1 MAKERVIRISTE
13 LDTSGMLSGI
23 NQMRQML
30 GNINVDSNLFK
41 DVNKDLDKITKDI
54 LEVKNSLKNGIPEK
68 GVTSFLNKI
77 ENINKVYSALP
88 DKIKQVQINTQNIRF
103 SNQTIQQLETLDQQ
117 IIKLGEDAKKA
128 IGEDL
133 KTSLRNA
140 VPKNII
146 SDATLKTL
154 TEATDKTK
162 AFSDYFD
169 QMADNAEA
177 AKAKVASS
185 IKDIANTIVK
195 NTDANATQKRAAFSQ
210 FGTAA
215 MNALQG
221 GAMVNVD
228 AKAMAQNAAN
238 IGATK
243 KQYEALKKAI
253 IDYQDALQSSNNVL
267 AQRQAILDIISKA
280 ESDATQ
286 MATQAANLTVQ
297 REQTVTNAIKNE
309 QQAQQ
314 QAGQAAE
321 ANGKKTANALNQVSD
336 SAQKATAHLQ
346 RQDSLLKQ
354 LATRAASLIGI
365 GAVFNYI
372 TRGIRDAWNSIKELD
387 KEFTAIAVVTDKT
400 TSQLWQSFNTYAQMA
415 QGLGVATKDAVATSA
430 LYYQQGLKTAD
441 VMTLT
446 AETIKMAQIAGM
458 DFKTATD
465 QMTAALRGYN
475 LEMSQANMVND
486 IFSTLAANA
495 AVDTKELSYALT
507 KTASIAESA
516 GMSIDTTSAFLAKMI
531 ETTRE
536 APENIGTAMKSIVAR
551 FEELK
556 KNPLALSVDV
566 EGEEVV
572 ANKVE
577 AAIALAG
584 VKLRDETTGQFRN
597 LDDVFLELA
606 KSWDNLDRNTQR
618 YIATIAAGSRQQ
630 SRFIALM
637 DGYDRTLELVELA
650 QDSEGQSAAQFLKTL
665 DSLDGKINKITNSLE
680 SLYQKFVNSDFFG
693 GLLDGLNGL
702 LQDFGDWDAGTLAAF
717 ATAGVVLGNNLI
729 NGIRTSIK
737 QTPDLFNQLVDAKKL
752 RALGVQ
758 RTAENNKYNTELQKY
773 NEATTNYSAATAR
786 EQLAR
791 KDYEQYLSQGKG
803 KKYNIQTVDSIIE
816 LKKVKKEII
825 ELENRIK
832 DPDKYNID
840 ITQATSNLNTLQAQA
855 DALEN
860 EIKSKIPSPA
870 ILNSVTGSSRFQDYE
885 QAKEN
890 TQNAQDAMKAAQ
902 DALVEAEKAKDEINS
917 TYDEM
922 EGEVNK
928 KAEELKVT
936 AGQAFQNA
944 GMALVSSLTIGISMA
959 LEQDNPWA
967 AIATSTSTFLLQM
980 LPTLI
985 QQGTAVAAAGA
996 KSFKEIVTAAGG
1008 WVTLTIELVALAI
1021 SFFGPLIANLVKNIK
1036 SESEKLQDELDKL
1049 QDAQKQLQE
1058 NSERLTAEAA
1068 VEKTKY
1074 KNIQKLTKNYD
1085 ELINKTGRTTEENEK
1100 LNKTI
1105 EELATD
1111 FPDLVDYYDEAGNA
1125 VLKQRKEWETIIDLQ
1140 KQSAQEAA
1148 QSALGAKIAT
1158 DLNQIQISKLNT
1170 QLTGARAQ
1178 EKISQNYT
1186 WQKSGV
1192 NSDDYLKAFSQYGPV
1207 FGGMALQGT
1216 AMYNG
1221 IRYLSDAW
1229 VNLQKTSQIQ
1239 DISNIDFNNQDEVKK
1254 LRQRLANIEAENIGY
1269 LTDSDSYKE
1278 LLALPSTQLLKTT
1291 EDLKKWA
1298 NSLSSDN
1305 TLKAQLLEDI
1315 EKNPQTVLTYYQNIF
1330 KQIDDQV
1337 NALNTDYI
1345 SEETKK
1351 AIEQTKK
1358 DLQNYFISYIQTFK
1372 PEETEGYTEKG
1383 LQFFGQVY
1391 GSQQSK
1397 NVNQTFGSY
1406 MASKKGNIIGHDNTA
1421 SRIIEELYLEQTGKV
1436 ALDKELKDVI
1446 DTLPTTFDW
1455 TNFDQRKDFTLPQIN
1470 AMAQILGELQSI
1482 DQQKNAEDFAEMLP
1496 QIKDLADKGVLDQQI
1511 LDVINSGDWGAYGT
1525 TILQSLAQGFREAM
1539 GEEGSGFANTFDE
1552 MVSKQIDQLK
1562 QMQPAFAEIGRQYG
1576 TDFAQALIDAGASPE
1591 QAGKLV
1597 NSLKNNLDVS
1607 QMSSIFSMVTADS
1620 FDWGSIDQLKK
1631 LGVQFMDMGMS
1642 AEEATDTV
1650 WELRNALT
1658 DPINLTINADKA
1670 IEDVTKVANSLTDLK
1685 KGLKDLN
1692 AAVQEYNENGRLS
1705 GETILDLV
1713 ANGQL
1718 MYLSYDE
1725 QTKAITINKNAMVDY
1740 YNAQVAQAKLE
1751 IQLKKQEA
1759 ERSVAALK
1767 VRQKSLELQ
1776 RNLLKTALENEG
1788 KLTEEQYKALT
1799 TLNNTYDEVTLT
1811 DTSNFLGD
1819 LIDSYAEALKEM
1831 RDLAAQGGVAIHDAF
1846 MSGITGGSENVT
1858 IPSIDS
1864 NKAAL
1869 NDILNNAKKRYLPS
1883 NVPDSK
1889 YVYQLDPKAAA
1900 AQLELV
1906 EKELAGSE
1914 KIIAE
1919 QEKLVGLYSEG
1930 ENILDNITGSGLDSF
1945 MNDTAK
1951 AASEANKELKE
1962 YVSTLEKY
1970 YNLLKDTEHAE
1981 EDYERAKKE
1990 YERNP
1995 TTENYQ
2001 KMQQTRVD
2009 YGKQLLTQ
2017 KATFEKERD
2026 EDVQR
2031 GEQSF
2036 IKFGLTPQDAKQ
2048 IAELTSR
2055 KDVNQDELRNWLK
2068 DQGYDQ
2074 DTAEKFEKLWE
2085 DYKKEIETDN
2095 SNIKAADDKLYEI
2108 QVDQENDLKKIEE
2121 DLRNFDR
2128 LKNIE
2133 QALSRLD
2140 KLMQDAERDFQDY
2153 YESGGKEGMDLQQY
2167 LHTQGAG
2174 IQELNLAASEI
2185 SKVKSDI
2192 VAENKQ
2198 LLDNYAIEVD
2208 GEWYLN
2214 PDTVGDLDPN
2224 GETYKALEGVFNQL
2238 NKIKDKE
2245 DEITDKQRDYAKAAK
2260 EALRAAR
2267 KSYSDLVMKAADAL
2281 AQLDQKAIDEVKK
2294 KYAMIQEE
2302 DEKYLNSLQKSI
2314 DKQRQLRD
2322 QANSYDDLE
2331 KQEKRLALLERD
2343 TSGANAAEI
2352 AALKEQIKDARQSLV
2367 DTEQDNIV
2375 NNISEANDLRKEK
2388 MDEETTFLQNV
2399 MDERTYDMQ
2408 YYIER
2413 AQDIVNAAI
2422 DGDEGAYKRLLE
2434 ILQETDEAYYKGTK
2448 QMQEEWME
2456 TTQTNITTATGYVTA
2471 LKDGTVKILGQ
2482 TTEEIIKSLSTFAG
2496 QNIGKVSEV
2505 ETKVNELAEVTK
2517 KIDMTKCFEDM
2528 KTAVEEARKELSD
2541 LITTFDGSKVHTQV
2555 EIEYKATGDI
2565 PGENLYPGGTDP
2577 NEGKKWV
2584 TFESATGKIT
2594 GIYDSEDQ
2602 MKTNKAIDSGG
2613 SGISGTARTA
2623 SQISQLG
2630 DNFKVGGY
2638 LFDGSLKDMSKKEPP
2653 SQQAPS
2659 STSVQQESNLSEVSF
2674 NKWWDWWN
2682 SEGKASRIAIGKDG
2696 NVEGQVKVLGPTDA
2710 DPEGNYHIL
2719 NANSLKDAIMY
2730 WDNDKLKK
2738 LIKSDGT
2745 QVFKNGGLVKYTGPA
2760 WVDGTPSTPEAFL
2773 SADDTRNFQE
2783 LAKILQNVLNFD
2795 KAPVATT
2802 EKDKIQIKSGDTN
2815 IEIHIEVDKI
2825 DSEESMEELC
2835 EMMAD
2840 KIQQSYSGGISQP

>member
-30 GNINVDSNLFK
+30 GNISVDSNLFK

-68 GVTSFLNKI
+68 EVTSFLNKI

-103 SNQTIQQLETLDQQ
+103 SNQTIQQLEALDQQ
-117 IIKLGEDAKKA
+117 IVKLGKDAKKA

-140 VPKNII
+140 VPKDII

-169 QMADNAEA
+169 QMANSAEV

-253 IDYQDALQSSNNVL
+253 IDYQDTLQSSNNVL
-267 AQRQAILDIISKA
+267 AQRQTILDIINKA
-280 ESDATQ
+280 ESDAAQ

-297 REQTVTNAIKNE
+297 KEQTITNAVKDR

-336 SAQKATAHLQ
+336 SAQKATTHLQ

-354 LATRAASLIGI
+354 LASRAASLIGI

-665 DSLDGKINKITNSLE
+665 DSLDSKINKITNSLE

-717 ATAGVVLGNNLI
+717 AAAGVVLGNNLI
-729 NGIRTSIK
+729 SGIRTSIQQQQLPK
-737 QTPDLFNQLVDAKKL
+737 LFNRLVDNSKIKSLTDQRTDVLGELREGRQGLIKARNDAASAKSNIDTHLKGRTYGIDTANDLLKLKKL
-752 RALGVQ
+752 RKEITDTDAQIKKSKQMNLDTTQ
-758 RTAENNKYNTELQKY
+758 AEQKLNKLKTKETEVTNGIINNNSGWNKGHVNGAIKTIKGDLENDLEIYN
-773 NEATTNYSAATAR
+773 AAT
-786 EQLAR
+786 
-791 KDYEQYLSQGKG
+791 
-803 KKYNIQTVDSIIE
+803 QTVNSKTSSLAGLE
-816 LKKVKKEII
+816 KQREVLRQQSKEMQK
-825 ELENRIK
+825 EAK
-832 DPDKYNID
+832 
-840 ITQATSNLNTLQAQA
+840 AQA
-855 DALEN
+855 
-860 EIKSKIPSPA
+860 
-870 ILNSVTGSSRFQDYE
+870 
-885 QAKEN
+885 
-890 TQNAQDAMKAAQ
+890 
-902 DALVEAEKAKDEINS
+902 EA
-917 TYDEM
+917 
-922 EGEVNK
+922 
-928 KAEELKVT
+928 LKVT
-936 AGQAFQNA
+936 AGQAFQSA

-959 LEQDNPWA
+959 LEQDNPLA
-967 AIATSTSTFLLQM
+967 AISTSVSTFFLQM

-996 KSFKEIVTAAGG
+996 KNFKEVVTAAGG
-1008 WVTLTIELVALAI
+1008 WVTLVIEGAALLISALAP
-1021 SFFGPLIANLVKNIK
+1021 FIANQIKNIK
-1036 SESEKLQDELDKL
+1036 SEADKIGELTEELQGKQKELQESSEK
-1049 QDAQKQLQE
+1049 
-1058 NSERLTAEAA
+1058 LTAEAA

-1074 KNIQKLTKNYD
+1074 KSIQRLTKNYD
-1085 ELINKTGRTTEENEK
+1085 DLISKTDRTSEENEK

-1105 EELATD
+1105 EDLATD

-1125 VLKQRKEWETIIDLQ
+1125 VLKQRKEWETIVDLQ
-1140 KQSAQEAA
+1140 KQSTQEAA
-1148 QSALGAKIAT
+1148 QAALTAKMAEDYT
-1158 DLNQIQISKLNT
+1158 SLQLAQLNT
-1170 QLTGARAQ
+1170 KQKGAIAQQNSAQRYTQQDFWLSGEEAASWGAIGQGLPGLIAGQIAKGLTWSVDANVNQ
-1178 EKISQNYT
+1178 EKTN
-1186 WQKSGV
+1186 K
-1192 NSDDYLKAFSQYGPV
+1192 
-1207 FGGMALQGT
+1207 
-1216 AMYNG
+1216 
-1221 IRYLSDAW
+1221 IRAAAER
-1229 VNLQKTSQIQ
+1229 T
-1239 DISNIDFNNQDEVKK
+1239 DFNNDKQINS
-1254 LRQRLANIEAENIGY
+1254 LRTQIARINALGINNNAAEY
-1269 LTDSDSYKE
+1269 QE
-1278 LLALPSTQLLKTT
+1278 MLALPSTKLLETT
-1291 EDLKKWA
+1291 EELKEWI
-1298 NSLSSDN
+1298 NGLSNTSSLKSELRKELEKTPDV
-1305 TLKAQLLEDI
+1305 LLS
-1315 EKNPQTVLTYYQNIF
+1315 KVQNIYNEVTD
-1330 KQIDDQV
+1330 QI
-1337 NALNTDYI
+1337 NALNPNYE
-1345 SEETKK
+1345 SEEYKK
-1351 AIEQTKK
+1351 AFEQTTK
-1358 DLQNYFISYIQTFK
+1358 DLQNYFVSYVQSFA
-1372 PEETEGYTEKG
+1372 PDLAEGYSEKG
-1383 LQFFGQVY
+1383 LQFLGRGYAEKKAKELEDLDVKKFISDNFKSLSGDGVQNFTNRFDQLYYQTTGKALTKEQRDQLNAPALTNMGQFD
-1391 GSQQSK
+1391 K
-1397 NVNQTFGSY
+1397 
-1406 MASKKGNIIGHDNTA
+1406 
-1421 SRIIEELYLEQTGKV
+1421 IEEITDANHSTYLLLEQLISEMKSINLEKETAKEAEEVITKITQGLQNGSFNQSSLDIVNTG
-1436 ALDKELKDVI
+1436 
-1446 DTLPTTFDW
+1446 
-1455 TNFDQRKDFTLPQIN
+1455 N
-1470 AMAQILGELQSI
+1470 
-1482 DQQKNAEDFAEMLP
+1482 
-1496 QIKDLADKGVLDQQI
+1496 
-1511 LDVINSGDWGAYGT
+1511 YGNY
-1525 TILQSLAQGFREAM
+1525 SM
-1539 GEEGSGFANTFDE
+1539 
-1552 MVSKQIDQLK
+1552 DQLVIAEADFRK
-1562 QMQPAFAEIGRQYG
+1562 VDEATANNLQEEIDKIENTLSQMEPAFAEIGRKCG
-1576 TDFAQALIDAGASPE
+1576 LDFAQSLIDAGTSSE
-1591 QAGKLV
+1591 QAEKLV
-1597 NSLKNNLDVS
+1597 KSLGKSLDAS

-1631 LGVQFMDMGMS
+1631 LGVQLMDMGMS
-1642 AEEATDTV
+1642 AEEATNMV
-1650 WELRNALT
+1650 WELRDSLN
-1658 DPINLTINADKA
+1658 DPIKLTLDADKA
-1670 IEDVTKVANSLTDLK
+1670 VEDVTKVAGTLSDLK

-1705 GETILDLV
+1705 GETVLDLI

-1718 MYLSYDE
+1718 MYLEYDK
-1725 QTKAITINKNAMVDY
+1725 QTKAITINKDAMVDY
-1740 YNAQVAQAKLE
+1740 YNAQVAQAKLNLE
-1751 IQLKKQEA
+1751 LKAQDVEQSIAALQQRKTSLEA
-1759 ERSVAALK
+1759 QRKILVAA
-1767 VRQKSLELQ
+1767 QQ
-1776 RNLLKTALENEG
+1776 AEG
-1788 KLTEEQYKALT
+1788 KLTENQYEELT
-1799 TLNNTYDEVTLT
+1799 SLNNTYNQEILTGTGTFLT
-1811 DTSNFLGD
+1811 DLNGLYATGTNEIAKTAAVGGAN
-1819 LIDSYAEALKEM
+1819 IRDSL
-1831 RDLAAQGGVAIHDAF
+1831 LSGVFTDI
-1846 MSGITGGSENVT
+1846 SK
-1858 IPSIDS
+1858 SIDIEGT
-1864 NKAAL
+1864 KATINGLVKGAETFAKGL
-1869 NDILNNAKKRYLPS
+1869 PSYVNDIYK
-1883 NVPDSK
+1883 
-1889 YVYQLDPKAAA
+1889 YQLDEAQIQAAIDKIDEEIKATDEFIE
-1900 AQLELV
+1900 AQREYQDLIKKGIDFTDALTE
-1906 EKELAGSE
+1906 
-1914 KIIAE
+1914 
-1919 QEKLVGLYSEG
+1919 
-1930 ENILDNITGSGLDSF
+1930 SGLDKF

-1951 AASEANKELKE
+1951 ATSEANKELKE
-1962 YVSTLEKY
+1962 YTSTLEKY

-1995 TTENYQ
+1995 TIENYQ

-2009 YGKQLLTQ
+2009 YGQQLLTQ

-2036 IKFGLTPQDAKQ
+2036 VKFGLTPQDAKQ

-2140 KLMQDAERDFQDY
+2140 KLMQDAERDLQDY
-2153 YESGGKEGMDLQQY
+2153 YESGGKEGMNLQQY

-2294 KYAMIQEE
+2294 KYSMIQEE

-2434 ILQETDEAYYKGTK
+2434 ILQKTDEAYYKGTK

-2456 TTQTNITTATGYVTA
+2456 GWETNMITATGYVTA
-2471 LKDGTVKILGQ
+2471 LKDGTVTILGQ
-2482 TTEEIIKSLSTFAG
+2482 TTKEIIKSLSTFAG

-2555 EIEYKATGDI
+2555 EIEYKATGDV
-2565 PGENLYPGGTDP
+2565 PGKDLYSGAGTDP

-2594 GIYDSEDQ
+2594 GIYDSEEQ
-2602 MKTNKAIDSGG
+2602 IKTNKAIDSSG
-2613 SGISGTARTA
+2613 SGISGTTRTA

-2638 LFDGSLKDMSKKEPP
+2638 LFDGSLKDTSKKEPL

-2659 STSVQQESNLSEVSF
+2659 STPVQQESNLSEVSF

-2682 SEGKASRIAIGKDG
+2682 SEGKANRIAIGKDG
-2696 NVEGQVKVLGPTDA
+2696 NIEGQVKVLGPTDA

-2745 QVFKNGGLVKYTGPA
+2745 QIFKNGGLVNYTGPA
-2760 WVDGTPSTPEAFL
+2760 WVDGTSTSPEAFL
-2773 SADDTRNFQE
+2773 SAEDTRNFQE
-2783 LAKILQNVLNFD
+2783 LAKILQSVLNFD
-2795 KAPVATT
+2795 KAPVATS

-2835 EMMAD
+2835 DMVAD
-2840 KIQQSYSGGISQP
+2840 RIQQSYSGGVSQP